1 MTHYHGYHLVN
12 PSPWPILGSIGVL
25 GLPVGGVMYF
35 HRYAYGELLMI
46 CSLILIISVLFA
58 WWRDVTREATYQ
70 GLHTLVVQ
78 QGLKYGVILFILSE
92 VAFFFS
98 FFWAF
103 FHSALAPAVEL
114 GSIWPPIGI
123 TPLNAFE
130 VPLLNTA
137 ILLSSG
143 ATVTWSHHAVIN
155 GNRKEA
161 IVGLVL
167 TVVLGIV
174 FTALQAME
182 YYEATF
188 TISDSVYG
196 TTFYVATGFHGLHV
210 LIGTS
215 FLMVMLI
222 RMIHHHFT
230 RHHHL
235 GLEAAILY
243 WHFVDVVWI
252 FLFVSIYWW
261 GAA

>member
-1 MTHYHGYHLVN
+1 
-12 PSPWPILGSIGVL
+12 
-25 GLPVGGVMYF
+25 
-35 HRYAYGELLMI
+35 
-46 CSLILIISVLFA
+46 
-58 WWRDVTREATYQ
+58 
-70 GLHTLVVQ
+70 
-78 QGLKYGVILFILSE
+78 
-92 VAFFFS
+92 
-98 FFWAF
+98 
-103 FHSALAPAVEL
+103 
-114 GSIWPPIGI
+114 
-123 TPLNAFE
+123 
-130 VPLLNTA
+130 LNTA